1 MINAQGTRIFFLPHF
16 TYTGGS
22 GHASQ
27 LPCGTNSCPVPTKL
41 IPLSSHKPHHQ
52 RYAISIPFPLPL
64 HLPFPFLF
72 SSSSKREPQM
82 SVSFFFFFLQNFP
95 RLCHTPPP
103 IMPGEV
109 GEPRGTIEVITVDNH
124 NPVTY
129 LYRDHV
135 ALRRLAAWRTVH
147 NHEHG
152 GQSKGDW
159 FASFGL
165 TVQSRQCFWAC
176 KPEGAEG
183 LPPTWSARRGRDQEL
198 VGRCGKPCI
207 NLQLSKSKV
216 PEFS

>member
-1 MINAQGTRIFFLPHF
+1 MLHSYPVALTAALCPRSSSRCPH
-16 TYTGGS
+16 
-22 GHASQ
+22 
-27 LPCGTNSCPVPTKL
+27 TNHSTKDM
-41 IPLSSHKPHHQ
+41 
-52 RYAISIPFPLPL
+52 
-64 HLPFPFLF
+64 PFLF
-72 SSSSKREPQM
+72 PSLSLSTCHFLSYSPLPVKESHKCRFL
-82 SVSFFFFFLQNFP
+82 FFSLQNFP

-183 LPPTWSARRGRDQEL
+183 LPPPWSA
-198 VGRCGKPCI
+198 
-207 NLQLSKSKV
+207 
-216 PEFS
+216 

>member
-1 MINAQGTRIFFLPHF
+1 MLHSYPVVLTAAPCPWSSSCCPH
-16 TYTGGS
+16 
-22 GHASQ
+22 
-27 LPCGTNSCPVPTKL
+27 TNHSTKDM
-41 IPLSSHKPHHQ
+41 
-52 RYAISIPFPLPL
+52 
-64 HLPFPFLF
+64 PFLF
-72 SSSSKREPQM
+72 PSLSLSTCHFLSYSPLPVKESHKCRFL
-82 SVSFFFFFLQNFP
+82 FFSLQNFP

-103 IMPGEV
+103 ITPGEV

-135 ALRRLAAWRTVH
+135 ALRRLAAWCTVH

-183 LPPTWSARRGRDQEL
+183 LLPPWSARRGRDQEL
-198 VGRCGKPCI
+198 VGSCGKPCV
-207 NLQLSKSKV
+207 NLQLSESKV

>member
-1 MINAQGTRIFFLPHF
+1 MLHSYPVVLTAALCPRSSSRCPH
-16 TYTGGS
+16 
-22 GHASQ
+22 
-27 LPCGTNSCPVPTKL
+27 TNHSTKDM
-41 IPLSSHKPHHQ
+41 
-52 RYAISIPFPLPL
+52 
-64 HLPFPFLF
+64 PFLF
-72 SSSSKREPQM
+72 PSLSLSTCHFLSYSPLPVKESHKCQFL
-82 SVSFFFFFLQNFP
+82 FFFSLQNFP

-103 IMPGEV
+103 ILPGEV

-135 ALRRLAAWRTVH
+135 ALRRLAAWCTVH

-183 LPPTWSARRGRDQEL
+183 LPPPWSARRGRDQEL
-198 VGRCGKPCI
+198 VGSCGKPCV
-207 NLQLSKSKV
+207 NLQLSESKV

>member
-1 MINAQGTRIFFLPHF
+1 MLPSYPVALTAALCPRNSSRCPH
-16 TYTGGS
+16 
-22 GHASQ
+22 
-27 LPCGTNSCPVPTKL
+27 TNHSTKDM
-41 IPLSSHKPHHQ
+41 
-52 RYAISIPFPLPL
+52 
-64 HLPFPFLF
+64 PFLF
-72 SSSSKREPQM
+72 PSLSLSTCHFLSYSPLPVKESHKCRFL
-82 SVSFFFFFLQNFP
+82 FFSLQNFP

-103 IMPGEV
+103 ITPGEV

-159 FASFGL
+159 FASFVL

-183 LPPTWSARRGRDQEL
+183 RPPPWSARRGRDQEL
-198 VGRCGKPCI
+198 VGSCGKPCV
-207 NLQLSKSKV
+207 NLQLSESKV

>member
-1 MINAQGTRIFFLPHF
+1 MLPSYPVAL
-16 TYTGGS
+16 T
-22 GHASQ
+22 AA
-27 LPCGTNSCPVPTKL
+27 PCPQSSSRCPHTNHTTKDT
-41 IPLSSHKPHHQ
+41 
-52 RYAISIPFPLPL
+52 
-64 HLPFPFLF
+64 PFLF
-72 SSSSKREPQM
+72 PSLSLSTCHFLSYSPLPVKESHKCR
-82 SVSFFFFFLQNFP
+82 FLFFFFLQNFP